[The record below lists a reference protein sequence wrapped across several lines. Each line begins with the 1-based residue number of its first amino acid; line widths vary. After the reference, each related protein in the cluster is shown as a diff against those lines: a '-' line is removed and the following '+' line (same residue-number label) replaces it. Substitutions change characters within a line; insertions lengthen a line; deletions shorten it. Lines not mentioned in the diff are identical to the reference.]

1 MAHRFVAHLARKTV
15 EPLREE
21 KSRSTHAATPTEAS
35 HRRMMADALEGMTA
49 WRRSP
54 TEKWRRTL
62 SESLG
67 RMRAEQN
74 EHRNIPF
81 GAVRLVTDAKLLLV
95 EYALECH
102 LAPEREV
109 GPWAYQTARQYAE
122 RYDSSQGTGL
132 IPASLP
138 FVQDVV
144 DFWLAEYALT
154 PESLTPAPKP
164 AKAPAAGTTPT
175 DSVPTIKS
183 GTRVKF
189 TPRQGQF
196 LAFIRLYRTLHRRGP
211 AETDLRAYF
220 RVTPPAV
227 HAMVVKLEELGLVT
241 REPGVPRSLRVA
253 VPAERLPDLEAVA
266 GPPW

>member
-21 KSRSTHAATPTEAS
+21 TSRSTHAATPTEAS
-35 HRRMMADALEGMTA
+35 HRRMMADALEGMAA

-54 TEKWRRTL
+54 TEKWRRTR
-62 SESLG
+62 SEWLG
-67 RMRAEQN
+67 RMRAEQD
-74 EHRNIPF
+74 EHRTVPF

-102 LAPEREV
+102 LAPDREV
-109 GPWAYQTARQYAE
+109 GPWAYQTARHYTE

-144 DFWLAEYALT
+144 DFWLAEHALT
-154 PESLTPAPKP
+154 PDALAPTPKA
-164 AKAPAAGTTPT
+164 AKAPAAGTPPT
-175 DSVPTIKS
+175 GSDARTKS
-183 GTRVKF
+183 GDKATF

-211 AETDLRAYF
+211 AETDLRASF

-227 HAMVVKLEELGLVT
+227 HAMVVRLEEFGLVT